1 MDQSN
6 PVISIITP
14 TYNRS
19 YELDH
24 LIESINIQT
33 LDHKYFE
40 MIISDDGSTDDTD
53 DKIKKWSR
61 IVDFNLKYISQKI
74 SVPAPLETM
83 ELKILL
89 VNSLFLLIQI
99 VKPTKIG

>member
-14 TYNRS
+14 TFNRS

-24 LIESINIQT
+24 LIESINNQT

-40 MIISDDGSTDDTD
+40 MIISDDGSKDDTEK
-53 DKIKKWSR
+53 KIKKWSDV
-61 IVDFNLKYISQKI
+61 VDFKLKYINYLS
-74 SVPAPLETM
+74 S
-83 ELKILL
+83 ILS
-89 VNSLFLLIQI
+89 NFII
-99 VKPTKIG
+99 